1 MKSAFDSIRI
11 GSLTA
16 KNRII
21 RSATNDHLGNRDATI
36 SDAQIDMYDQLA
48 SHDVGTIITGHM
60 SIVPDIAMRADEVQ
74 PSLGDDSKIEG
85 LSRIPA
91 KIHEYGGLAVAQISH
106 AGPRGMVPVDI
117 NTMDAAEFRQIEQW
131 FVDAAVRAQRAG
143 FDAVEVHAAH
153 WYLLATMLNSDLNKR
168 ADGYNGSDERR
179 IAIVCRIV
187 EAIRQACPGLAVF
200 VKINA
205 HNTLEGTDDTGML
218 VNYAKALYEA
228 GIDLLDVSG
237 MSFTKQPRD
246 AECYFLDSARTVK
259 EALPELNVALVG
271 GIYSRATIDR
281 ALKSVDMVAMG
292 RTLLTQPDFVTRL
305 KNGELERSR
314 CIRCNQCFK
323 LYKTKFERC
332 IFGPV
337 NPKLR
342 QTFGE
347 ENK

>member
-74 PSLGDDSKIEG
+74 PSIGDDSKIEG

-168 ADGYNGSDERR
+168 ADSYNGSDERR

-205 HNTLEGTDDTGML
+205 HNTLEGIDDTGML

-228 GIDLLDVSG
+228 GINLLDVSG

-337 NPKLR
+337 NPTHR

-347 ENK
+347 EKS

>member
-1 MKSAFDSIRI
+1 METTFDPIRI

-21 RSATNDHLGNRDATI
+21 RSATNDHLGNRDATV
-36 SDAQIDMYDQLA
+36 SDAQIDMYQQLA

-60 SIVPDIAMRADEVQ
+60 SIVPDIAMRADVVQ
-74 PSLGDDSKIEG
+74 PSIGDDAKIEG

-106 AGPRGMVPVDI
+106 AGPRGLIPVDI
-117 NTMDAAEFRQIEQW
+117 NTMDAAELAQIEQW
-131 FVDAAVRAQRAG
+131 FVDAAVRAQHAG

-153 WYLLATMLNSDLNKR
+153 WYLLATMLNFDLNKR
-168 ADGYNGSDERR
+168 ADAYNGSDEQR

-187 EAIRQACPGLAVF
+187 RRIRQACPGLGVF

-205 HNTLEGTDDTGML
+205 HNTLEGIDDTDQL
-218 VNYAKALYEA
+218 ITYAKALYDA
-228 GIDLLDVSG
+228 GTDLFDVSG

-246 AECYFLDSARTVK
+246 AECYFLDQARAVK
-259 EALPELNVALVG
+259 EALPGLTVALVG

-281 ALKSVDMVAMG
+281 ALRIVDMVAMG
-292 RTLLTQPDFVTRL
+292 RTLLTQPDFVTKL

-323 LYKTKFERC
+323 LFKTKFERC

-342 QTFGE
+342 ETFGGE
-347 ENK
+347 SK

>member
-74 PSLGDDSKIEG
+74 PSIGDDSKIEG

-168 ADGYNGSDERR
+168 ADSYNGSDERR

-205 HNTLEGTDDTGML
+205 HNTLEGIDDTGML

-228 GIDLLDVSG
+228 GINLLDVSG

-292 RTLLTQPDFVTRL
+292 RTLLTQPDFVTRP

-347 ENK
+347 EKS

>member
-1 MKSAFDSIRI
+1 
-11 GSLTA
+11 
-16 KNRII
+16 
-21 RSATNDHLGNRDATI
+21 
-36 SDAQIDMYDQLA
+36 
-48 SHDVGTIITGHM
+48 
-60 SIVPDIAMRADEVQ
+60 MRADEVQ
-74 PSLGDDSKIEG
+74 PSIGDDSKIEG

-91 KIHEYGGLAVAQISH
+91 KIHEYDGLAVAQISH

-187 EAIRQACPGLAVF
+187 EAIRQACSGLAVF

-205 HNTLEGTDDTGML
+205 HNTLEGIDDTGML

-246 AECYFLDSARTVK
+246 AECYFLDSARAVK

-342 QTFGE
+342 LTFGE
-347 ENK
+347 EKS

>member
-36 SDAQIDMYDQLA
+36 SDAQIDMYEQLA

-60 SIVPDIAMRADEVQ
+60 NIVPDIAMRADEVQ
-74 PSLGDDSKIEG
+74 PSIGDDSKIEG

-187 EAIRQACPGLAVF
+187 EAIRQACSGLAVF

-205 HNTLEGTDDTGML
+205 HNTLEGIDDTGML

-237 MSFTKQPRD
+237 MSFTKQPHD
-246 AECYFLDSARTVK
+246 AECYFLDSARAAK

-347 ENK
+347 ESK

>member
-1 MKSAFDSIRI
+1 MKSAFDTIRI

-74 PSLGDDSKIEG
+74 PSIGDDSKIKG

-117 NTMDAAEFRQIEQW
+117 NTMDAAEFKQIERW

-143 FDAVEVHAAH
+143 FDAVEIHAAH

-168 ADGYNGSDERR
+168 ADSYNGSDERR

-205 HNTLEGTDDTGML
+205 HNTLEGIDYTGML

-228 GIDLLDVSG
+228 GINLLDVSG

-347 ENK
+347 EKS

>member
-74 PSLGDDSKIEG
+74 PSIGDDSKIEG

-117 NTMDAAEFRQIEQW
+117 NTMDAAEFKQIERW

-143 FDAVEVHAAH
+143 FDAVEIHAAH

-168 ADGYNGSDERR
+168 ADSYNGSDERR

-205 HNTLEGTDDTGML
+205 HNTLEGIDDTGML

-228 GIDLLDVSG
+228 GINLLDVSG

-347 ENK
+347 EKS